1 MRHVVFQYQ
10 ASPALTSRLRQLSAS
25 GIEVRIAAP
34 GDDAALAEALPEAEV
49 IWHVLEPVTAGL
61 IARAPKL
68 RLIQKIGVGVN
79 TIDLEAARARGIAV
93 CNMPGTNSR
102 AVAELTLALMLA
114 CLRRIPMLDTELRA
128 GRGWQRPTAEMD
140 SFGEIG
146 GRTVGLVGYGA
157 VPQLLAPVLRAM
169 GASVHYWTRE
179 PKPEAPE
186 AWRPLPDLLE
196 TADIL
201 SLHLPLTPETECLI
215 DGPALA
221 RMRPGAVLINT
232 ARGRLVDEP
241 ALIEALRA
249 GRLAAAGLDVF
260 AAEPVPE
267 GHPLTK
273 LPNVVLMPHLAWLT
287 PETLLRSLD
296 VAIENVC
303 RLGTGE
309 ALLHR
314 VA

>member
-1 MRHVVFQYQ
+1 
-10 ASPALTSRLRQLSAS
+10 
-25 GIEVRIAAP
+25 
-34 GDDAALAEALPEAEV
+34 
-49 IWHVLEPVTAGL
+49 
-61 IARAPKL
+61 
-68 RLIQKIGVGVN
+68 
-79 TIDLEAARARGIAV
+79 
-93 CNMPGTNSR
+93 
-102 AVAELTLALMLA
+102 
-114 CLRRIPMLDTELRA
+114 MLDTELRA

-169 GASVHYWTRE
+169 GASVLFWTRE
-179 PKPEAPE
+179 PKPR
-186 AWRPLPDLLE
+186 RPRRGDPCPSLLE

-201 SLHLPLTPETECLI
+201 SLHLPLTPETERLI

-232 ARGRLVDEP
+232 ARGGLVDEP

-260 AAEPVPE
+260 AAEPLPA

-287 PETLLRSLD
+287 PETLLRSWTWRSRT
-296 VAIENVC
+296 C
-303 RLGTGE
+303 RRLGTGE